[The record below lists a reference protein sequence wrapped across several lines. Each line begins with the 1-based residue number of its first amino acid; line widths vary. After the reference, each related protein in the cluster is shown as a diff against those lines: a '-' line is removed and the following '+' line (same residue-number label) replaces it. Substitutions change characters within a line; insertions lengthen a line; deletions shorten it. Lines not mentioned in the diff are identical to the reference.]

1 MIQRIQTI
9 YFVLAAITFGVL
21 FLVPF
26 ATSSEP
32 IPNLLQDQ
40 VYNIMDSP
48 VLIGLTAIGILVSL
62 VGIFLYG
69 NRSVQARLGYFTII
83 SGILLPL
90 VAILLIYNEG
100 TVTTKASLI
109 KDGFGIYLPI
119 LALIF
124 GILAVRN
131 INKDEKLVQSMDR
144 LR

>member
-21 FLVPF
+21 FMVPF

-48 VLIGLTAIGILVSL
+48 VLIGLTVIGILASL
-62 VGIFLYG
+62 IGIFLYS
-69 NRSVQARLGYFTII
+69 NRGLQSRVGYFSII
-83 SGILLPL
+83 SAILLPL
-90 VAILLIYNEG
+90 VAVLLIYNEG
-100 TVTTKASLI
+100 TVTTKADLI

-119 LALIF
+119 VALVF

-131 INKDEKLVQSMDR
+131 ISKDEKLVQSMDR